1 MLAWLLASFS
11 QIVYVAL
18 LLYCLLLFVL
28 GRAVGTSE
36 NQGVLSSCNLLL
48 LVEIGFTDL
57 PKSGGVMTPPAPPA
71 PTGLA
76 AATVRD

>member
-1 MLAWLLASFS
+1 MLCL
-11 QIVYVAL
+11 VACKL
-18 LLYCLLLFVL
+18 QPDRLRSSTTILLLFVL

-36 NQGVLSSCNLLL
+36 NQGVLCSCNLLL

-57 PKSGGVMTPPAPPA
+57 PKSGGVMAPLAPPA